1 VPFGGVNHRTIATEP
16 STCAG
21 CAVIP
26 TSAHRRLTLRTC
38 RSTCC
43 SNRRLSFIQSHRLNE
58 SLVNMRNVRTSLIV
72 GVLIVELVFG
82 AFLLSQKSHR
92 STVDTDVTTN
102 SSAQWAATSP
112 QLGDTHVAA
121 GSVIGATAL
130 SGNTATGAGQSTSG
144 IVAAQSDSP
153 VQVAAQAPRP
163 DTRPRE
169 PVAVR
174 AYVEP
179 RTNPPSRTESRH
191 DSLQR
196 RGLNPVASAMTDE
209 LVKESAKLDPALPPP
224 SPSASALPLP
234 PTDQPGRNN
243 ADHSG
248 SNPVAAAMTEQLVRE
263 SAKLDPALPPP
274 DQSGVK

>member
-1 VPFGGVNHRTIATEP
+1 
-16 STCAG
+16 
-21 CAVIP
+21 
-26 TSAHRRLTLRTC
+26 
-38 RSTCC
+38 
-43 SNRRLSFIQSHRLNE
+43 
-58 SLVNMRNVRTSLIV
+58 MRNVRTSLIV

-174 AYVEP
+174 AYAEP

-224 SPSASALPLP
+224 
-234 PTDQPGRNN
+234 DQPGRNN

>member
-43 SNRRLSFIQSHRLNE
+43 SNRRPSFIQSHRLNE

-112 QLGDTHVAA
+112 QLGDTHVAVYERDR
-121 GSVIGATAL
+121 GGAIRLA
-130 SGNTATGAGQSTSG
+130 SSSRRASAATGHATTRTGRRPCLRRAEDEPT
-144 IVAAQSDSP
+144 VANRK
-153 VQVAAQAPRP
+153 QA
-163 DTRPRE
+163 
-169 PVAVR
+169 
-174 AYVEP
+174 
-179 RTNPPSRTESRH
+179 
-191 DSLQR
+191 
-196 RGLNPVASAMTDE
+196 
-209 LVKESAKLDPALPPP
+209 
-224 SPSASALPLP
+224 
-234 PTDQPGRNN
+234 
-243 ADHSG
+243 
-248 SNPVAAAMTEQLVRE
+248 
-263 SAKLDPALPPP
+263 
-274 DQSGVK
+274 

>member
-21 CAVIP
+21 RAIIP

-43 SNRRLSFIQSHRLNE
+43 SNRRPSSIQSHRLNE
-58 SLVNMRNVRTSLIV
+58 SLVNMRNVRTSFIV

-82 AFLLSQKSHR
+82 VVLLSHKSHR
-92 STVDTDVTTN
+92 STVDTDVATN

-130 SGNTATGAGQSTSG
+130 AGNTATGAGQSTSG
-144 IVAAQSDSP
+144 IVVVQPDSP
-153 VQVAAQAPRP
+153 AKAAAQAARP

-179 RTNPPSRTESRH
+179 KTNPPSRTESRH

-196 RGLNPVASAMTDE
+196 HGLNPVASAMTDE

-224 SPSASALPLP
+224 
-234 PTDQPGRNN
+234 
-243 ADHSG
+243 
-248 SNPVAAAMTEQLVRE
+248 
-263 SAKLDPALPPP
+263 

>member
-1 VPFGGVNHRTIATEP
+1 MFSVWDR
-16 STCAG
+16 
-21 CAVIP
+21 AVIP
-26 TSAHRRLTLRTC
+26 TSAYRRLTLRTC

-43 SNRRLSFIQSHRLNE
+43 SNRRPSSIQSHRLNE

-82 AFLLSQKSHR
+82 AFLLSQKSRR
-92 STVDTDVTTN
+92 STVDTDVATN

-112 QLGDTHVAA
+112 QSGDAHVVA

-144 IVAAQSDSP
+144 NVVAQSDSP
-153 VQVAAQAPRP
+153 AKGAAHAARP
-163 DTRPRE
+163 DTRLRE

-179 RTNPPSRTESRH
+179 KTNPPSRTESRH
-191 DSLQR
+191 DNLQR
-196 RGLNPVASAMTDE
+196 HGSNPVASAMTDE

-224 SPSASALPLP
+224 SAALPQSAP
-234 PTDQPGRNN
+234 DQPGRNN
-243 ADHSG
+243 ADHRG
-248 SNPVAAAMTEQLVRE
+248 PNPVAAAMTEQLVRE
-263 SAKLDPALPPP
+263 SAKLDPSLPPP

>member
-1 VPFGGVNHRTIATEP
+1 
-16 STCAG
+16 
-21 CAVIP
+21 
-26 TSAHRRLTLRTC
+26 
-38 RSTCC
+38 
-43 SNRRLSFIQSHRLNE
+43 
-58 SLVNMRNVRTSLIV
+58 MRNVRTSLIV

-174 AYVEP
+174 AYAEP

-234 PTDQPGRNN
+234 PPDQPGRNN

-248 SNPVAAAMTEQLVRE
+248 SNPVAAAMTEQLVR
-263 SAKLDPALPPP
+263 ALPPP